1 MITAVFYR
9 RDGKYSGFRISGHSG
24 YSESG
29 SDIVCAACSAM
40 TMLTVNTVT
49 DILGVSADVVS
60 DESDASVR
68 FSLKSG
74 SETAS
79 SLIEGLRS
87 ELTALESDYPDNVRV
102 ITQ

>member
-9 RDGKYSGFRISGHSG
+9 RNGHYSGFRISGHSG

-49 DILGVSADVVS
+49 DIMGIGAEVFS
-60 DESDASVR
+60 DESDASVV
-68 FSLKSG
+68 FSLKG
-74 SETAS
+74 DSETAS

-87 ELTALESDYPDNVRV
+87 ELTALEGDYPDNLRV